1 MAEACALGTQ
11 AALLEAY
18 AARQVDLQE
27 HESAAA
33 EVVEVAAVA
42 ARADVAAA
50 KQLQQAAERQA
61 RPRDD
66 LYQAPSCETSQN
78 ADADA

>member
-1 MAEACALGTQ
+1 MQ

-18 AARQVDLQE
+18 AGRHVDLQE

-33 EVVEVAAVA
+33 EVVDVAAVA
-42 ARADVAAA
+42 ARADVALA

-61 RPRDD
+61 RPREG
-66 LYQAPSCETSQN
+66 PSPSPGT
-78 ADADA
+78 

>member
-1 MAEACALGTQ
+1 MQ

-18 AARQVDLQE
+18 AGRQVDLQE

-61 RPRDD
+61 RP
-66 LYQAPSCETSQN
+66 CEGP
-78 ADADA
+78 

>member
-1 MAEACALGTQ
+1 MADAHALGMQ

-18 AARQVDLQE
+18 AGRQVDLQE

-33 EVVEVAAVA
+33 EVVDVAAVA

-50 KQLQQAAERQA
+50 KQLQQAAERHA
-61 RPRDD
+61 HLHEGP
-66 LYQAPSCETSQN
+66 
-78 ADADA
+78 